1 MADERV
7 LVING
12 PNLNLLGHREP
23 AVYGQVTLA
32 AISDRL
38 HSLAVELDCSV
49 EARQTNH
56 EGMIVDWI
64 QDAVEN
70 FHGIVLNPGALTH
83 YAYAIRDA
91 VAAID
96 IPTVEVHISNVHA
109 RETFRHV
116 SVISPI
122 VTGVVIGFGALGYE
136 LALRGLIQQL
146 R

>member
-12 PNLNLLGHREP
+12 PNLNLLGSREP
-23 AVYGQVTLA
+23 TVYGHDTLA
-32 AISDRL
+32 TTSDRL
-38 HSLAVELDCSV
+38 HSFAAELACSV

-56 EGMIVDWI
+56 EGVIVDWI
-64 QDAVEN
+64 HEAGESFQGV
-70 FHGIVLNPGALTH
+70 VLNPGALTH

-109 RETFRHV
+109 REAFRHV
-116 SVISPI
+116 SVISP
-122 VTGVVIGFGALGYE
+122 VAAGVVIGFGPLGYE